1 LQASIGQLFNSLR
14 DKVPEL
20 KAAIL
25 IGAAGKFEVHSS
37 SDFSFDAESFA
48 AEYATLFRIARRTA
62 EDTALGDALEQIL
75 ISDKAI
81 LIARRF
87 GADDV
92 AVFVCSADQHLGRL
106 RYEIRRLAEQSATFA
121 A

>member
-1 LQASIGQLFNSLR
+1 MHVSIGPLFNSLR
-14 DKVPEL
+14 EKVPEL

-25 IGAAGKFEVHSS
+25 IGAAGRFEVHSS
-37 SDFSFDAESFA
+37 SDFKFDADSFA

-62 EDTALGDALEQIL
+62 EDTAMGEALEQIL

-81 LIARRF
+81 LVARRF

-92 AVFVCSADQHLGRL
+92 AVFVCGADQNLGRL
-106 RYEIRRLAEQSATFA
+106 RYEIRRLSEQYTARVA
-121 A
+121 

>member
-1 LQASIGQLFNSLR
+1 MQASVGQLFNSLR

-37 SDFSFDAESFA
+37 SDFRFDAESFA

-62 EDTALGDALEQIL
+62 EDTAMGDALEQIL

-81 LIARRF
+81 LVARRLEPTMLPYLC
-87 GADDV
+87 V
-92 AVFVCSADQHLGRL
+92 APTS
-106 RYEIRRLAEQSATFA
+106 ILAV
-121 A
+121 

>member
-1 LQASIGQLFNSLR
+1 MPSSIGQMFNSLR
-14 DKVPEL
+14 EKVPEL

-25 IGAAGKFEVHSS
+25 IRAAGVVESHSS
-37 SDFSFDAESFA
+37 PGFKFDAESFA

-62 EDTALGDALEQIL
+62 EDTAVGDAVEQIL

-87 GADDV
+87 GNDDV
-92 AVFVCSADQHLGRL
+92 AVFLCGADQNLGRI
-106 RYEIRRLAEQSATFA
+106 RYEIRRLAEQSASFVA
-121 A
+121 